1 MSKVECY
8 NCHKRGHFARE
19 CRVLRNQDNKNKES
33 TRRSVPVKT
42 HAFTALVSCDG
53 LGRYDWSDQA
63 EEGPNYALMAY
74 TSLTY
79 DLKIP
84 SKLKL
89 SYLHAVKR
97 IFRYL
102 KGQPKLGLCYSKDSP
117 FDLVAYTDI
126 DYVGASLDRKSTTRE
141 QYWSTV
147 VAKTINEEEQIH
159 DRVDGKKELDDSLV
173 RAVTTAS
180 SLEVKQDSVNIDK
193 TQSKA
198 TTNESSSQGTNSGG
212 GPRYQEA
219 IRDTI
224 AQISFEKVSKHSNDS
239 LLTRDL
245 DGEEVFVK
253 QEVVVDKKKINEVTL
268 AQAFTELKTLKP
280 KAKWVVIQEPSESLT
295 TTRIIPK
302 QKSQDNGKGIMVEEP
317 VRHKKK
323 DQVRLDEKVALKLQV
338 EFTEE
343 EILAR
348 ERAQKEQEA
357 NIALI
362 ET

>member
-1 MSKVECY
+1 FS
-8 NCHKRGHFARE
+8 
-19 CRVLRNQDNKNKES
+19 
-33 TRRSVPVKT
+33 
-42 HAFTALVSCDG
+42 
-53 LGRYDWSDQA
+53 
-63 EEGPNYALMAY
+63 GPTKCVTNE
-74 TSLTY
+74 
-79 DLKIP
+79 
-84 SKLKL
+84 
-89 SYLHAVKR
+89 AV
-97 IFRYL
+97 Y
-102 KGQPKLGLCYSKDSP
+102 
-117 FDLVAYTDI
+117 
-126 DYVGASLDRKSTTRE
+126 
-141 QYWSTV
+141 
-147 VAKTINEEEQIH
+147 
-159 DRVDGKKELDDSLV
+159 KELDDSLV

-239 LLTRDL
+239 LLTREKTKTTQANEIDSLKKSVKKLKSRNRSRTYKLKRL
-245 DGEEVFVK
+245 D
-253 QEVVVDKKKINEVTL
+253 KIGLTARVESSDNKEIF